1 MSFGTILFDLD
12 HTLLD
17 SDTSLDQ
24 AYLAAATTAA
34 IDEPASHRTMF
45 EEINDELWRAV
56 ERAEISPNDVRIRR
70 FETLLGRLGRGDE
83 SPELAPR
90 MAEAF
95 VAGLIEH
102 GELYPGVLELLADLG
117 DRPVALV
124 TNGIGAVQR
133 GRLVRLGLADRF
145 DVVAISG
152 ELGMS
157 KPGRPI
163 FDHVL
168 ADLGEPDRSDVVMV
182 GDNWSSD
189 IVGAQ
194 RAETAAVWFNHRRS
208 PAPSD
213 LDGVVE
219 AFTIADVRRVVV

>member
-24 AYLAAATTAA
+24 AYLAAASAA
-34 IDEPASHRTMF
+34 SIDDPTEHRAAF
-45 EEINDELWRAV
+45 ERINDQLWRAV
-56 ERAEISPNDVRIRR
+56 ERAEISPNDVRLRR
-70 FETLLGRLGRGDE
+70 FETLLDHLGRADE
-83 SPELAPR
+83 APR
-90 MAEAF
+90 LAELMAEAF
-95 VAGLIEH
+95 VAGLVEH
-102 GELYPGVLELLADLG
+102 GELYPGVLDLLGELS
-117 DRPVALV
+117 DRQLALV

-133 GRLVRLGLADRF
+133 GRLDRLGLADRF

-157 KPGRPI
+157 KPGRAI

-168 ADLGEPDRSDVVMV
+168 ADLGEPIRSDVVMV

-189 IVGAQ
+189 ILGA
-194 RAETAAVWFNHRRS
+194 RAAETSAVWFNHRRS
-208 PAPSD
+208 AAPDD
-213 LDGVVE
+213 LDGVIE
-219 AFTIADVRRVVV
+219 ASTVADVRRAVV